1 MINDI
6 SLRDINEQQQKK
18 NQINFEKTIVQDDD
32 NSCRPTFN
40 DIIKLHDGKI
50 SFFDEL
56 EDDEYNENMV
66 NQQIENDIND
76 ENPIIEP
83 NDNYSG
89 VIPSQ
94 NVSEPISNND
104 LTMSKRYIITSLTT
118 LSNRITSLER
128 NFNERLNNVNKQLNR
143 LENNVNKRLSNMDNT
158 INLIYERQAVQYLL
172 RSLSTDYLITCEHLE
187 TQTFSANESHL
198 ALKFFRFVSKQLI
211 KYYSDRWSF
220 YNNIIKKLSLKPKCI
235 EINLLSFGRLQK
247 YLDKRKKIH
256 FIESSTSLHV
266 INKTNNRSSYVRNDP
281 KHDDETF
288 THVLIFE
295 RATSPIYF
303 EVVLFTR
310 LNSSSLLSSS
320 SSDKKIISMK
330 KFLRKL
336 LQLERIIFFLSFY
349 FPIDLSQLFAGLMC
363 FHFYHNSHIDT
374 NLLLKNVMSSAFVE
388 AIPLLQSLYTKD
400 QFILTY

>member
-1 MINDI
+1 M
-6 SLRDINEQQQKK
+6 SR
-18 NQINFEKTIVQDDD
+18 KT
-32 NSCRPTFN
+32 
-40 DIIKLHDGKI
+40 L
-50 SFFDEL
+50 
-56 EDDEYNENMV
+56 
-66 NQQIENDIND
+66 
-76 ENPIIEP
+76 
-83 NDNYSG
+83 
-89 VIPSQ
+89 
-94 NVSEPISNND
+94 
-104 LTMSKRYIITSLTT
+104 
-118 LSNRITSLER
+118 
-128 NFNERLNNVNKQLNR
+128 
-143 LENNVNKRLSNMDNT
+143 
-158 INLIYERQAVQYLL
+158 QAVQYLL

-220 YNNIIKKLSLKPKCI
+220 YNKIIKKLNLKPKCI
-235 EINLLSFGRLQK
+235 EINLLGFGRLQK